1 MRIIGLDVGT
11 KRIGIAKADTSVRIA
26 IPNGYVLVN
35 GQEIPEILRIAR
47 LNDTNFFVVGL
58 PRSNDG
64 NETAQ
69 SAYARKFADTLA
81 ASMPGARIY
90 FQDESLTSV
99 VAEERLKKRKKNFEK
114 GEIDAEAASI
124 ILQDF
129 IENYAAKLAQN
140 SASKI
145 PNRLVSPAASMNSS
159 ASPATAISP
168 SVNPAATLGSP
179 EVQSIINEPTKSE
192 PESTESPRPVKSL
205 EKPMKKVKRI
215 LLSLFILLFLAGL
228 FGGGYYWYS
237 LQPVSSANCRFDS
250 AKTAAESNEKEANS
264 VCEYQTIEISAGE
277 SVKQIAN
284 NLKQADLIRN
294 PLAFELYA
302 RINNLHAKLKTGKY
316 SFRKTMSARAIAKQ
330 LVNGVVSSDVFNLTI
345 LPGTSLL
352 GDKGKSQTGIIHQFR
367 TLGYSEEEINQALT
381 KHYDNPILKGL
392 YANETK
398 LSDLKIPEK
407 LALEGYLYGET
418 YQFYNHEKLENVI
431 TTILNQF
438 NDVVVSNQLEEKFKA
453 RGFTLRQG
461 ITLASIIQKEART
474 EDMPGVSMVFQN
486 RWRQGIALGSD
497 VTATYAADIT
507 GIDRTNATNA
517 DILAVNSLYNTRK
530 YPGLPPGPIA
540 VPSKAALLAVAE
552 PDSSKASMLYFL
564 TGDDGLMYYS
574 STDAEHNQKI
584 RDHCQKLCK
593 VQI

>member
-11 KRIGIAKADTSVRIA
+11 KRIGVAKADTSVRIA

-69 SAYARKFADTLA
+69 SASARKFADTLA

-129 IENYAAKLAQN
+129 IEHYAAKLAQN
-140 SASKI
+140 AASKI
-145 PNRLVSPAASMNSS
+145 PNQL
-159 ASPATAISP
+159 
-168 SVNPAATLGSP
+168 VNPVAEMNPSFSPVSTLGSP

-192 PESTESPRPVKSL
+192 SESTEAPRPDRSL

-215 LLSLFILLFLAGL
+215 IFSLLILIFLAGL

-250 AKTAAESNEKEANS
+250 AKAAAESNEKESNS

-345 LPGTSLL
+345 LPGTNLL

-381 KHYDNPILKGL
+381 KHYDNPVLKGL
-392 YANETK
+392 YADETK
-398 LSDLKIPEK
+398 LSNPEIPVK

-453 RGFTLRQG
+453 RGFTLREG
-461 ITLASIIQKEART
+461 IILASIIQKEART

-486 RWRQGIALGSD
+486 RLRQGVALGSD

-530 YPGLPPGPIA
+530 FPGLPPGPIA

>member
-11 KRIGIAKADTSVRIA
+11 KRIGVAKADTSVRIA

-99 VAEERLKKRKKNFEK
+99 VAEERLKNRKKNFEK

-129 IENYAAKLAQN
+129 IEHYAAKLAQN
-140 SASKI
+140 AASKI
-145 PNRLVSPAASMNSS
+145 PNQLVNPVAEMNPSFSPAS
-159 ASPATAISP
+159 
-168 SVNPAATLGSP
+168 TLGSP

-192 PESTESPRPVKSL
+192 SESSESPRPAKSS

-215 LLSLFILLFLAGL
+215 LLSFFIFLFLAGL

-250 AKTAAESNEKEANS
+250 AKAAAESNEKESNS

-345 LPGTSLL
+345 LPGTNLL

-381 KHYDNPILKGL
+381 KHYNNPVLKGL
-392 YANETK
+392 YADEAK
-398 LSDLKIPEK
+398 LSNPDIPAK

-453 RGFTLRQG
+453 RGLSLREG
-461 ITLASIIQKEART
+461 IILASIIQKEART

-486 RWRQGIALGSD
+486 RLKQGIALGSD

-507 GIDRTNATNA
+507 GIDRANATNA

-530 YPGLPPGPIA
+530 FPGLPPGPIA

>member
-11 KRIGIAKADTSVRIA
+11 KRIGVAKADTSVRIA

-129 IENYAAKLAQN
+129 IEHYAAKLAQN
-140 SASKI
+140 TASKI
-145 PNRLVSPAASMNSS
+145 PNQLVNPVAEMN
-159 ASPATAISP
+159 P
-168 SVNPAATLGSP
+168 SFSPAATLGSP
-179 EVQSIINEPTKSE
+179 EVQSIINEPTKLE
-192 PESTESPRPVKSL
+192 AESTESPRPDRSL

-250 AKTAAESNEKEANS
+250 AKAAAESNEKEANS

-284 NLKQADLIRN
+284 NLKQAGLIRN

-302 RINNLHAKLKTGKY
+302 RINNLHAKLKAGKY

-392 YANETK
+392 YADENK
-398 LSDLKIPEK
+398 LSSLDIPAK
-407 LALEGYLYGET
+407 LSLEGYLYGET

-453 RGFTLRQG
+453 RGLSLRQG
-461 ITLASIIQKEART
+461 IILASIIQKEAHT

-486 RWRQGIALGSD
+486 RLKRGIALGSD

-530 YPGLPPGPIA
+530 FPGLPPGPIA

>member
-11 KRIGIAKADTSVRIA
+11 KRIGVAKADTSVRIA

-129 IENYAAKLAQN
+129 IEHYAAKLAQN

-145 PNRLVSPAASMNSS
+145 PNQLVNAATNINPS
-159 ASPATAISP
+159 AS
-168 SVNPAATLGSP
+168 PAATLGSP

-192 PESTESPRPVKSL
+192 PESTESPRPDRSL

-250 AKTAAESNEKEANS
+250 AKAAAESNEKEANS
-264 VCEYQTIEISAGE
+264 VCEYQTIEVTAGE
-277 SVKQIAN
+277 SVKEIAN
-284 NLKQADLIRN
+284 NLKRADLIRN
-294 PLAFELYA
+294 PHAFELYA
-302 RINNLHAKLKTGKY
+302 RINNLHAKLKAGKY

-330 LVNGVVSSDVFNLTI
+330 LINGVVSSDVFNLTI
-345 LPGTSLL
+345 LPGTNLL

-381 KHYDNPILKGL
+381 KHYDNPVLKGL
-392 YANETK
+392 YADETK
-398 LSDLKIPEK
+398 LSNPEIPAK

-453 RGFTLRQG
+453 RGFTLREG
-461 ITLASIIQKEART
+461 IILASIIQKEART

-486 RWRQGIALGSD
+486 RLKQGIALGSD

-530 YPGLPPGPIA
+530 FPGLPPGPIA

>member
-129 IENYAAKLAQN
+129 IEHYAAKLAQN

-168 SVNPAATLGSP
+168 SANPATTLGSP

-192 PESTESPRPVKSL
+192 PESSESPRPAKSS

-250 AKTAAESNEKEANS
+250 AKAASESNEKEADSN
-264 VCEYQTIEISAGE
+264 CEYQTIEVTAGE
-277 SVKQIAN
+277 SVKEIAN

-294 PLAFELYA
+294 PQAFELYA

-345 LPGTSLL
+345 LPGTNLL

-381 KHYDNPILKGL
+381 KHYDNPVLKGL
-392 YANETK
+392 YADENK
-398 LSDLKIPEK
+398 LSNPDIPAK

-453 RGFTLRQG
+453 RGLSLREG
-461 ITLASIIQKEART
+461 ITLASIIQKEANT

-486 RWRQGIALGSD
+486 RLKQGIALGSD

-507 GIDRTNATNA
+507 GIDRANATNA

-530 YPGLPPGPIA
+530 FPGLPPGPIA

>member
-11 KRIGIAKADTSVRIA
+11 KRIGVAKADTSVRIA

-129 IENYAAKLAQN
+129 IEHYAAKLAQN
-140 SASKI
+140 AASKI
-145 PNRLVSPAASMNSS
+145 PNQL
-159 ASPATAISP
+159 
-168 SVNPAATLGSP
+168 VNPVAEMNPSFSPVSTLGSP

-192 PESTESPRPVKSL
+192 SESTEAPRPDRSL

-215 LLSLFILLFLAGL
+215 IFSLLILIFLAGL

-250 AKTAAESNEKEANS
+250 AKAAAESNEKEANS

-284 NLKQADLIRN
+284 NLKQAGLIRN

-345 LPGTSLL
+345 LPGTNLL

-392 YANETK
+392 YADETK
-398 LSDLKIPEK
+398 LSEPDIPVK

-461 ITLASIIQKEART
+461 ITLASIIQKEANT

-486 RWRQGIALGSD
+486 RLKQGIALGSD

-507 GIDRTNATNA
+507 GIDRANATNA

-530 YPGLPPGPIA
+530 FPGLPPGPIA

>member
-11 KRIGIAKADTSVRIA
+11 KRIGVAKADTSVRIA

-35 GQEIPEILRIAR
+35 GQEIPEILRIAK

-69 SAYARKFADTLA
+69 SAYARKFADNLA

-129 IENYAAKLAQN
+129 IEHYAAKLAQN
-140 SASKI
+140 SAVKI
-145 PNRLVSPAASMNSS
+145 PNQLASPAANIDPS
-159 ASPATAISP
+159 AS
-168 SVNPAATLGSP
+168 PAATLGSP

-192 PESTESPRPVKSL
+192 PESTESPRPDRSL

-250 AKTAAESNEKEANS
+250 AKAASESNEKEADSN
-264 VCEYQTIEISAGE
+264 CEYQTIEVTAGE
-277 SVKQIAN
+277 SVKEIASS
-284 NLKQADLIRN
+284 LKQADLIRN
-294 PLAFELYA
+294 PHAFELYA
-302 RINNLHAKLKTGKY
+302 RINNLHAKLKAGKY

-345 LPGTSLL
+345 LPGTNLL

-381 KHYDNPILKGL
+381 KHYDNPVLKGL
-392 YANETK
+392 YADENK
-398 LSDLKIPEK
+398 LSNPDIPAK

-453 RGFTLRQG
+453 RGFTLREG
-461 ITLASIIQKEART
+461 IILASIIQKEANT

-486 RWRQGIALGSD
+486 RLKQGIALGSD

-507 GIDRTNATNA
+507 GIDRANATNA

-530 YPGLPPGPIA
+530 FPGLPPGPIA

>member
-11 KRIGIAKADTSVRIA
+11 KRIGVAKADTSVRIA

-129 IENYAAKLAQN
+129 IEHYAAKLAQN
-140 SASKI
+140 AASKI
-145 PNRLVSPAASMNSS
+145 PNQLVNPVAEMNPSFSPAS
-159 ASPATAISP
+159 
-168 SVNPAATLGSP
+168 TLGSP

-192 PESTESPRPVKSL
+192 SESSESPRPAKSS

-215 LLSLFILLFLAGL
+215 LLSFFILLFLAGL

-250 AKTAAESNEKEANS
+250 AKAAAESNEKESNS

-345 LPGTSLL
+345 LPGTNLL

-381 KHYDNPILKGL
+381 KHYDNPVLKGL
-392 YANETK
+392 YADETK
-398 LSDLKIPEK
+398 LSNPEIPVK

-453 RGFTLRQG
+453 RGFTLREG
-461 ITLASIIQKEART
+461 IILASIIQKEART

-486 RWRQGIALGSD
+486 RRRLGIALGSD

-530 YPGLPPGPIA
+530 FPGLPPGPIA

>member
-11 KRIGIAKADTSVRIA
+11 KRIGVAKADTSVRIA
-26 IPNGYVLVN
+26 IPNGYVMVN

-129 IENYAAKLAQN
+129 IEHYAAKLAQN
-140 SASKI
+140 SAVKI
-145 PNRLVSPAASMNSS
+145 PNQL
-159 ASPATAISP
+159 ASPATNIDP
-168 SVNPAATLGSP
+168 SASPAATLGSP

-192 PESTESPRPVKSL
+192 AESTESPRPDRSL

-250 AKTAAESNEKEANS
+250 AKAASESNEKEADSN
-264 VCEYQTIEISAGE
+264 CEYQTIEVTAGE
-277 SVKQIAN
+277 SVKEIASS
-284 NLKQADLIRN
+284 LKQADLIRN
-294 PLAFELYA
+294 PHAFELYA
-302 RINNLHAKLKTGKY
+302 RINNLHAKLKAGKY

-345 LPGTSLL
+345 LPGTNLL

-381 KHYDNPILKGL
+381 KHYDNPVLKGL
-392 YANETK
+392 YADENK
-398 LSDLKIPEK
+398 LSNPDIPAK

-453 RGFTLRQG
+453 RGFTLREG
-461 ITLASIIQKEART
+461 IILASIIQKEART

-486 RWRQGIALGSD
+486 RRRLGIALGSD

-530 YPGLPPGPIA
+530 FPGLPPGPIA

>member
-11 KRIGIAKADTSVRIA
+11 KRIGVAKADTSVRIA

-129 IENYAAKLAQN
+129 IEHYAAKLAQN
-140 SASKI
+140 AASKI
-145 PNRLVSPAASMNSS
+145 PNQLVNPVAEMNPSFSPAS
-159 ASPATAISP
+159 
-168 SVNPAATLGSP
+168 TLGSP

-192 PESTESPRPVKSL
+192 SESSESPRPAKSS

-215 LLSLFILLFLAGL
+215 LLSFFILLFLAGL

-250 AKTAAESNEKEANS
+250 AKAAAESNEKESNS

-345 LPGTSLL
+345 LPGTNLL

-381 KHYDNPILKGL
+381 KHYDNPVLKGL
-392 YANETK
+392 YADETK
-398 LSDLKIPEK
+398 LSNPEIPVK

-431 TTILNQF
+431 TIILNQF

-453 RGFTLRQG
+453 RGLSLREG
-461 ITLASIIQKEART
+461 IILASIIQKEART

-486 RWRQGIALGSD
+486 RLKQGIALGSD

-530 YPGLPPGPIA
+530 FPGLPPGPIA

>member
-11 KRIGIAKADTSVRIA
+11 KRIGVAKADTSVRIA

-47 LNDTNFFVVGL
+47 LNGTNFFVVGL

-129 IENYAAKLAQN
+129 IEHYAAKLAQN
-140 SASKI
+140 AASKI
-145 PNRLVSPAASMNSS
+145 PNQL
-159 ASPATAISP
+159 
-168 SVNPAATLGSP
+168 VNPVTEINPASTLGSS
-179 EVQSIINEPTKSE
+179 EIQSIINEPTKSE
-192 PESTESPRPVKSL
+192 AESTESPRPDRSL

-215 LLSLFILLFLAGL
+215 LFSLFILLFLAGL

-250 AKTAAESNEKEANS
+250 AKAASESNEKEADSN
-264 VCEYQTIEISAGE
+264 CEYQTIEVTAGE
-277 SVKQIAN
+277 SVKEIAN

-294 PLAFELYA
+294 PQAFELYA

-345 LPGTSLL
+345 LPGTNLL

-381 KHYDNPILKGL
+381 KHYDNPVLKGL
-392 YANETK
+392 YADENK
-398 LSDLKIPEK
+398 LSNPDIPAK

-453 RGFTLRQG
+453 RGLSLREG
-461 ITLASIIQKEART
+461 ITLASIIQKEANT

-486 RWRQGIALGSD
+486 RLKQGIALGSD

-507 GIDRTNATNA
+507 GIDRANATNA

-530 YPGLPPGPIA
+530 FPGLPPGPIA

>member
-11 KRIGIAKADTSVRIA
+11 KRIGVAKADTSVRIA

-129 IENYAAKLAQN
+129 IEHYAAKLAQN
-140 SASKI
+140 AASKI
-145 PNRLVSPAASMNSS
+145 PNQLVNTNTNINLSIN
-159 ASPATAISP
+159 PAT
-168 SVNPAATLGSP
+168 TLSSP

-192 PESTESPRPVKSL
+192 AESTESPRPDRSL
-205 EKPMKKVKRI
+205 EKPMKKIKRI

-250 AKTAAESNEKEANS
+250 AKAAAESNEKEANS
-264 VCEYQTIEISAGE
+264 VCEYQTIEVSAGE

-284 NLKQADLIRN
+284 NLKQSGLIRN

-345 LPGTSLL
+345 LPGTNLL

-381 KHYDNPILKGL
+381 KHYDNPVLKGL
-392 YANETK
+392 YADETK
-398 LSDLKIPEK
+398 LSNPEIPAK

-438 NDVVVSNQLEEKFKA
+438 NDVVASNQLEEKFKA
-453 RGFTLRQG
+453 RGFTLREG
-461 ITLASIIQKEART
+461 IILASIIQKEART

-486 RWRQGIALGSD
+486 RLRQGIALGSD

-507 GIDRTNATNA
+507 GIDRANATNA

-530 YPGLPPGPIA
+530 FPGLPPGPIA

>member
-129 IENYAAKLAQN
+129 IEHYAAKLAQN
-140 SASKI
+140 SAVKI
-145 PNRLVSPAASMNSS
+145 PNQLASPAANIDPS
-159 ASPATAISP
+159 ASP
-168 SVNPAATLGSP
+168 VATLGSP
-179 EVQSIINEPTKSE
+179 EVQSIINEPIKSE
-192 PESTESPRPVKSL
+192 SESTEAPRPDRSL

-215 LLSLFILLFLAGL
+215 IFSLLILIFLAGL

-250 AKTAAESNEKEANS
+250 AKAAAESNEKESNS

-345 LPGTSLL
+345 LPGTNLL

-381 KHYDNPILKGL
+381 KHYDNPVLKGL
-392 YANETK
+392 YADETK
-398 LSDLKIPEK
+398 LSNPEIPVK

-453 RGFTLRQG
+453 RGLSLREG
-461 ITLASIIQKEART
+461 IILASIIQKEART

-486 RWRQGIALGSD
+486 RLRQGIALGSD

-507 GIDRTNATNA
+507 GIDRANATNA

-530 YPGLPPGPIA
+530 FPGLPPGPIA

>member
-11 KRIGIAKADTSVRIA
+11 KRIGVAKADTSVRIA

-129 IENYAAKLAQN
+129 IEHYAAKLAQN
-140 SASKI
+140 SAVKI
-145 PNRLVSPAASMNSS
+145 PNQLVSPAANINPS
-159 ASPATAISP
+159 AS
-168 SVNPAATLGSP
+168 PAATLGSP

-192 PESTESPRPVKSL
+192 SESSESPRPAKSS

-215 LLSLFILLFLAGL
+215 LLSFFILLFLAGL

-250 AKTAAESNEKEANS
+250 AKAASESNEKEADSN
-264 VCEYQTIEISAGE
+264 CEYQTIEVTAGE
-277 SVKQIAN
+277 SVKEIASS
-284 NLKQADLIRN
+284 LKQADLIRN

-302 RINNLHAKLKTGKY
+302 RISNLHAKLKAGKY

-345 LPGTSLL
+345 LPGTNLL

-381 KHYDNPILKGL
+381 KHYDNPVLKGL
-392 YANETK
+392 YADETK
-398 LSDLKIPEK
+398 LSNPEIPVK

-438 NDVVVSNQLEEKFKA
+438 NDVVVSNQLEEKFKT
-453 RGFTLRQG
+453 RGFTLREG
-461 ITLASIIQKEART
+461 IILASIIQKEART

-486 RWRQGIALGSD
+486 RLRQGIALGSD

-530 YPGLPPGPIA
+530 FPGLPPGPIA

>member
-11 KRIGIAKADTSVRIA
+11 KRIGVAKADTSVRIA

-129 IENYAAKLAQN
+129 IEHYAAKLAQN
-140 SASKI
+140 SAVKI
-145 PNRLVSPAASMNSS
+145 PNQLASPAANINPS
-159 ASPATAISP
+159 AS
-168 SVNPAATLGSP
+168 PAATLGSP

-192 PESTESPRPVKSL
+192 PESTESPRPAKIS

-215 LLSLFILLFLAGL
+215 LFSLFILLFLAGL

-250 AKTAAESNEKEANS
+250 AKAASESNEKEVDSN
-264 VCEYQTIEISAGE
+264 CEYQTIEVTAGE

-294 PLAFELYA
+294 PFAFELYA

-345 LPGTSLL
+345 LPGTNLL

-381 KHYDNPILKGL
+381 KHYDNPVLKGL
-392 YANETK
+392 YADETK
-398 LSDLKIPEK
+398 LSNPEIPVK

-453 RGFTLRQG
+453 RGLSLREG
-461 ITLASIIQKEART
+461 ITLASIIQKEANT

-486 RWRQGIALGSD
+486 RLKQGIALGSD

-530 YPGLPPGPIA
+530 FPGLPPGPIA

-552 PDSSKASMLYFL
+552 PDNSKASMLYFL

>member
-11 KRIGIAKADTSVRIA
+11 KRIGVAKADTSVRIA

-140 SASKI
+140 AASKI
-145 PNRLVSPAASMNSS
+145 PNQLVNPVAEMNPSFSPAS
-159 ASPATAISP
+159 
-168 SVNPAATLGSP
+168 TLGSP

-192 PESTESPRPVKSL
+192 SESSESPRPDRSL

-250 AKTAAESNEKEANS
+250 AKAAAESNEKESNS

-294 PLAFELYA
+294 PFAFELYA

-345 LPGTSLL
+345 LPGTNLL

-381 KHYDNPILKGL
+381 KHYDNPVLKGL
-392 YANETK
+392 YADETK
-398 LSDLKIPEK
+398 LSNPEIPVK

-453 RGFTLRQG
+453 RGFTLREG

-486 RWRQGIALGSD
+486 RLKQGIALGSD

-530 YPGLPPGPIA
+530 FPGLPPGPIA

>member
-11 KRIGIAKADTSVRIA
+11 KRIGVAKADTSVRIA

-69 SAYARKFADTLA
+69 SAYVRKFADTLA

-140 SASKI
+140 TSSKI
-145 PNRLVSPAASMNSS
+145 PNKLANSV
-159 ASPATAISP
+159 TELKT
-168 SVNPAATLGSP
+168 SVNPASTLGSS
-179 EVQSIINEPTKSE
+179 EIQSIINEPTK
-192 PESTESPRPVKSL
+192 PESESLASPRPAKSS

-250 AKTAAESNEKEANS
+250 AKAAAESNEKEANS

-345 LPGTSLL
+345 LPGTNLL

-381 KHYDNPILKGL
+381 KHYDNPILKDL

-398 LSDLKIPEK
+398 LSNPEIPAK

-453 RGFTLRQG
+453 RGFTLRMG
-461 ITLASIIQKEART
+461 ITLASIIQKEANT

-486 RWRQGIALGSD
+486 RLKQGIALGSD

-530 YPGLPPGPIA
+530 FPGLPPGPIA

>member
-11 KRIGIAKADTSVRIA
+11 KRIGVAKADTSVRIA

-129 IENYAAKLAQN
+129 IEHYAAKLAQN
-140 SASKI
+140 AASKI
-145 PNRLVSPAASMNSS
+145 PNQLVNPVAEMNPSF
-159 ASPATAISP
+159 SPAT
-168 SVNPAATLGSP
+168 TLGSP

-192 PESTESPRPVKSL
+192 AESTESPRPDRSL

-250 AKTAAESNEKEANS
+250 AKAAAESNEKESNS

-345 LPGTSLL
+345 LPGTNLL

-392 YANETK
+392 YADETK
-398 LSDLKIPEK
+398 LSNPEIPVK

-453 RGFTLRQG
+453 RGLSLREG
-461 ITLASIIQKEART
+461 IILASIIQKEART

-486 RWRQGIALGSD
+486 RLKQGIALGSD

-530 YPGLPPGPIA
+530 FPGLPPGPIA

>member
-11 KRIGIAKADTSVRIA
+11 RRIGVAKADTSVRIA

-168 SVNPAATLGSP
+168 SFSPATTLGSS

-192 PESTESPRPVKSL
+192 SESTESPRPAKSS

-250 AKTAAESNEKEANS
+250 AKAASESNEKESNS

-284 NLKQADLIRN
+284 NLKRADLIRN

-453 RGFTLRQG
+453 RGLSLRRG
-461 ITLASIIQKEART
+461 IILASIIQKEANT

-486 RWRQGIALGSD
+486 RLKRGIALGSD

-507 GIDRTNATNA
+507 GIDRTTATNA
-517 DILAVNSLYNTRK
+517 DILAVDSFYNTRK

>member
-11 KRIGIAKADTSVRIA
+11 KRIGVAKADTSVRIA

-129 IENYAAKLAQN
+129 IEHYAAKLAQN
-140 SASKI
+140 AASKI
-145 PNRLVSPAASMNSS
+145 PNQLVNTNTNINLSIN
-159 ASPATAISP
+159 PAT
-168 SVNPAATLGSP
+168 TLGSP
-179 EVQSIINEPTKSE
+179 EIQSIINEPTKSE
-192 PESTESPRPVKSL
+192 PESTESPRPDRSL
-205 EKPMKKVKRI
+205 EKPMKKIKRI

-250 AKTAAESNEKEANS
+250 AKAAAESNEKEANS
-264 VCEYQTIEISAGE
+264 VCEYQTIEVSAGE

-284 NLKQADLIRN
+284 NLKQSGLIRN

-345 LPGTSLL
+345 LPGTNLL

-381 KHYDNPILKGL
+381 KHYDNPVLKGL
-392 YANETK
+392 YVDETK
-398 LSDLKIPEK
+398 LSNPEIPAK

-453 RGFTLRQG
+453 RGLSLREG
-461 ITLASIIQKEART
+461 IILASIIQKEART

-486 RWRQGIALGSD
+486 RLRQGIALGSD

-530 YPGLPPGPIA
+530 FPGLPPGPIA

>member
-11 KRIGIAKADTSVRIA
+11 KRIGVAKADTSVRIA

-129 IENYAAKLAQN
+129 IEHYAAKLAQN

-145 PNRLVSPAASMNSS
+145 PNQLVNPAADITPSV
-159 ASPATAISP
+159 SPATATSP
-168 SVNPAATLGSP
+168 YVSPATTLSSP

-192 PESTESPRPVKSL
+192 AESTESPRPDRSL

-215 LLSLFILLFLAGL
+215 LFSLFILLFLAGL

-250 AKTAAESNEKEANS
+250 AKAASESNEKEADSN
-264 VCEYQTIEISAGE
+264 CEYQTIEVTAGE
-277 SVKQIAN
+277 SVKEIAN

-294 PLAFELYA
+294 PQAFELYA

-345 LPGTSLL
+345 LPGTNLL

-381 KHYDNPILKGL
+381 KHYDNPVLKGL
-392 YANETK
+392 YADENK
-398 LSDLKIPEK
+398 LSNPDIPAK

-453 RGFTLRQG
+453 RGLSLREG
-461 ITLASIIQKEART
+461 ITLASIIQKEANT

-486 RWRQGIALGSD
+486 RLKQGIALGSD

-507 GIDRTNATNA
+507 GIDRANATNA

-530 YPGLPPGPIA
+530 FPGLPPGPIA

>member
-11 KRIGIAKADTSVRIA
+11 KRIGVAKADTSVRIA

-129 IENYAAKLAQN
+129 IEHYAAKLAQN
-140 SASKI
+140 AASKI
-145 PNRLVSPAASMNSS
+145 PNQLVNPVAEMNPSFSPAS
-159 ASPATAISP
+159 
-168 SVNPAATLGSP
+168 TLGSP

-192 PESTESPRPVKSL
+192 SESSESPRPAKSS

-215 LLSLFILLFLAGL
+215 LLSFFILLFLAGL

-250 AKTAAESNEKEANS
+250 AKAAAESNEKESSS

-316 SFRKTMSARAIAKQ
+316 SFRKTMSARSIAKQ

-345 LPGTSLL
+345 LPGTNLL

-381 KHYDNPILKGL
+381 KHYDNPVLKGL
-392 YANETK
+392 YADETK
-398 LSDLKIPEK
+398 LSNPEIPVK

-453 RGFTLRQG
+453 RGLSLREG
-461 ITLASIIQKEART
+461 IILASIIQKEART

-486 RWRQGIALGSD
+486 RLRQGISLGSD

-517 DILAVNSLYNTRK
+517 DILAVNTLYNTRK
-530 YPGLPPGPIA
+530 FPGLPPGPIA

>member
-11 KRIGIAKADTSVRIA
+11 KRIGVAKADTSVRIA

-129 IENYAAKLAQN
+129 IEHYAAKLAQN
-140 SASKI
+140 AASKI
-145 PNRLVSPAASMNSS
+145 PNQLVNPVAEMNPSFSPAS
-159 ASPATAISP
+159 
-168 SVNPAATLGSP
+168 TLGSP

-192 PESTESPRPVKSL
+192 SESTESPRPAKSS

-215 LLSLFILLFLAGL
+215 LLSFFILLFLAGL

-250 AKTAAESNEKEANS
+250 AKAAAESNEKESNS

-345 LPGTSLL
+345 LPGTNLL

-381 KHYDNPILKGL
+381 KHYDNPVLKGL
-392 YANETK
+392 YADKTK
-398 LSDLKIPEK
+398 LSNPDIPAK

-453 RGFTLRQG
+453 RGLSLREG
-461 ITLASIIQKEART
+461 ITLASIIQKEANT

-486 RWRQGIALGSD
+486 RLKQGIALGSD
-497 VTATYAADIT
+497 VTATYAADIV

-530 YPGLPPGPIA
+530 FPGLPPGPIA

>member
-11 KRIGIAKADTSVRIA
+11 KRIGVAKADTSVRIA

-129 IENYAAKLAQN
+129 IEHYAAKLAQN

-145 PNRLVSPAASMNSS
+145 PNQLVNAATNINPS
-159 ASPATAISP
+159 AS
-168 SVNPAATLGSP
+168 PAATLGSP

-192 PESTESPRPVKSL
+192 PESTESPRPAKSS

-215 LLSLFILLFLAGL
+215 LLSFFILLFLAGL
-228 FGGGYYWYS
+228 FGGGCYWYS

-250 AKTAAESNEKEANS
+250 AKAAAESNEKESNS

-345 LPGTSLL
+345 LPGTNLL

-381 KHYDNPILKGL
+381 KHYDNPVLKGL
-392 YANETK
+392 YADETK
-398 LSDLKIPEK
+398 LSNPEIPVK

-453 RGFTLRQG
+453 RGLSLREG
-461 ITLASIIQKEART
+461 IILASIIQKEART

-486 RWRQGIALGSD
+486 RLKQGIALGSD

-530 YPGLPPGPIA
+530 FPGLPPGPIA

>member
-11 KRIGIAKADTSVRIA
+11 KRIGVAKADTSVRIA

-129 IENYAAKLAQN
+129 IEHYAAKLAQN
-140 SASKI
+140 AASKI
-145 PNRLVSPAASMNSS
+145 PNQLVNPVAEMNPSFSPAS
-159 ASPATAISP
+159 
-168 SVNPAATLGSP
+168 TLGSP

-192 PESTESPRPVKSL
+192 SESLESPRPAKNS

-215 LLSLFILLFLAGL
+215 LLSFFILLFLAGL

-250 AKTAAESNEKEANS
+250 AKAAAESNEKESNS

-345 LPGTSLL
+345 LPGTNLL

-381 KHYDNPILKGL
+381 KHYDNPVLKGL
-392 YANETK
+392 YADETK
-398 LSDLKIPEK
+398 LSNPEIPVK

-453 RGFTLRQG
+453 RGLSLREG
-461 ITLASIIQKEART
+461 IILASIIQKEART

-486 RWRQGIALGSD
+486 RLKQGIALGSD

-530 YPGLPPGPIA
+530 FPGLPPGPIA

>member
-11 KRIGIAKADTSVRIA
+11 KRIGVAKADTSVRIA

-129 IENYAAKLAQN
+129 IEHYAAKLAQN

-145 PNRLVSPAASMNSS
+145 PNQLVNAATNINPS
-159 ASPATAISP
+159 AS
-168 SVNPAATLGSP
+168 PAATLGSP

-192 PESTESPRPVKSL
+192 PESTESPRPDRSL

-250 AKTAAESNEKEANS
+250 AKAAAESNEKEANS
-264 VCEYQTIEISAGE
+264 VCEYQTIEVTAGE
-277 SVKQIAN
+277 SVKEIAN
-284 NLKQADLIRN
+284 NLKQSGLIRN
-294 PLAFELYA
+294 PLAFEVYA

-345 LPGTSLL
+345 LPGTNLL

-381 KHYDNPILKGL
+381 KHYDNPVLKGL
-392 YANETK
+392 YADETK
-398 LSDLKIPEK
+398 LSNPEIPAK

-453 RGFTLRQG
+453 RGFTLREG
-461 ITLASIIQKEART
+461 IILASIIQKEART

-486 RWRQGIALGSD
+486 RLKQGIALGSD

-530 YPGLPPGPIA
+530 FPGLPPGPIA

>member
-11 KRIGIAKADTSVRIA
+11 KRIGVAKADTSVRIA

-129 IENYAAKLAQN
+129 IEHYAAKLAQN

-145 PNRLVSPAASMNSS
+145 PNQLVNPVAEMNPSFSPAS
-159 ASPATAISP
+159 
-168 SVNPAATLGSP
+168 TLGSP

-192 PESTESPRPVKSL
+192 AESTESPRPDRSL

-215 LLSLFILLFLAGL
+215 LFSLFILLFLAGL

-250 AKTAAESNEKEANS
+250 AKAASESNEKEADSN
-264 VCEYQTIEISAGE
+264 CEYQTIEVTAGE
-277 SVKQIAN
+277 SVKEIAN

-294 PLAFELYA
+294 PQAFELYA

-345 LPGTSLL
+345 LPGTNLL

-381 KHYDNPILKGL
+381 KHYDNPVLKGL
-392 YANETK
+392 YADENK
-398 LSDLKIPEK
+398 LSNPDIPAK

-453 RGFTLRQG
+453 RGLSLREG
-461 ITLASIIQKEART
+461 ITLASIIQKEANT

-486 RWRQGIALGSD
+486 RLKQGIALGSD

-507 GIDRTNATNA
+507 GIDRANATNA

-530 YPGLPPGPIA
+530 FPGLPPGPIA

>member
-129 IENYAAKLAQN
+129 IEHYAAKLAQN
-140 SASKI
+140 AASKI
-145 PNRLVSPAASMNSS
+145 PNQLVNPVAEMNPSFSPAS
-159 ASPATAISP
+159 
-168 SVNPAATLGSP
+168 TLGSP

-192 PESTESPRPVKSL
+192 SESSESPRPAKSS

-215 LLSLFILLFLAGL
+215 LLSFFILLFLAGL

-250 AKTAAESNEKEANS
+250 AKAAAESNEKESNS

-284 NLKQADLIRN
+284 NLKQAGLIRN

-345 LPGTSLL
+345 LPGTNLL

-381 KHYDNPILKGL
+381 KHYDNPVLKGL
-392 YANETK
+392 YADETK
-398 LSDLKIPEK
+398 LSNPEIPVK

-453 RGFTLRQG
+453 RGLSLREG
-461 ITLASIIQKEART
+461 IILASIIQKEART

-486 RWRQGIALGSD
+486 RLKQGIALGSD

-530 YPGLPPGPIA
+530 FPGLPPGPIA

>member
-11 KRIGIAKADTSVRIA
+11 KRIGVAKADTSVRIA

-159 ASPATAISP
+159 VSPATAISP
-168 SVNPAATLGSP
+168 SVSPATTLGSP
-179 EVQSIINEPTKSE
+179 EVQSIINESTKSE
-192 PESTESPRPVKSL
+192 SESTESPRSDRSL
-205 EKPMKKVKRI
+205 EKPMKKAKRI
-215 LLSLFILLFLAGL
+215 LLSFFILLFLAGI

-250 AKTAAESNEKEANS
+250 AKAAAESNEKESNS

-294 PLAFELYA
+294 PFAFELYA

-345 LPGTSLL
+345 LPGTNLL

-392 YANETK
+392 YADENK
-398 LSDLKIPEK
+398 LSDADIPAK

-453 RGFTLRQG
+453 RGFTLREG
-461 ITLASIIQKEART
+461 IILASIIQKEANT

-486 RWRQGIALGSD
+486 RLKQGVALGSD

-530 YPGLPPGPIA
+530 FPGLPPGPIA

-574 STDAEHNQKI
+574 GTDAEHNQKI

>member
-11 KRIGIAKADTSVRIA
+11 KRIGVAKADTSVRIA
-26 IPNGYVLVN
+26 IPNGFVLVN

-129 IENYAAKLAQN
+129 IEHYAAKLAQN

-168 SVNPAATLGSP
+168 SFSPATTLGSP
-179 EVQSIINEPTKSE
+179 EVQSIINEPIKSE
-192 PESTESPRPVKSL
+192 SESTEAPRPVKSS
-205 EKPMKKVKRI
+205 EKPMKKIKRI
-215 LLSLFILLFLAGL
+215 IFSLLILIFLAGL

-250 AKTAAESNEKEANS
+250 AKAAAESNEKESNS

-345 LPGTSLL
+345 LPGTNLL

-381 KHYDNPILKGL
+381 KHYDNPVLKGL
-392 YANETK
+392 YADETK
-398 LSDLKIPEK
+398 LSNPEIPVK

-453 RGFTLRQG
+453 RGFTLREG
-461 ITLASIIQKEART
+461 IILASIIQKEART

-486 RWRQGIALGSD
+486 RLKQGIALGSD

-530 YPGLPPGPIA
+530 FPGLPPGPIA

>member
-140 SASKI
+140 AASKI
-145 PNRLVSPAASMNSS
+145 PNQLANPITKINPS
-159 ASPATAISP
+159 A
-168 SVNPAATLGSP
+168 NPAATLGSP

-192 PESTESPRPVKSL
+192 PESPESPRPDRSL

-215 LLSLFILLFLAGL
+215 LFSLFILLFLAGL

-250 AKTAAESNEKEANS
+250 TKAAAESNEKEANS

-284 NLKQADLIRN
+284 NLKQAGLIRN

>member
-11 KRIGIAKADTSVRIA
+11 KRIGVAKADTSVRIA

-129 IENYAAKLAQN
+129 IEHYAARLAQN
-140 SASKI
+140 ATSKI
-145 PNRLVSPAASMNSS
+145 PNQLSSPTAMI
-159 ASPATAISP
+159 ASPEI
-168 SVNPAATLGSP
+168 
-179 EVQSIINEPTKSE
+179 QSIINESSKVDSSPSKTEDQLKNQSEQIKSA
-192 PESTESPRPVKSL
+192 

-215 LLSLFILLFLAGL
+215 LLSFFILLFLAGL

-250 AKTAAESNEKEANS
+250 AKAAAESNEKESNS

-284 NLKQADLIRN
+284 NLKQAGLIRN

-302 RINNLHAKLKTGKY
+302 RINNLHVKLKTGKY

-330 LVNGVVSSDVFNLTI
+330 LVNGVVSSDVINLTI

-381 KHYDNPILKGL
+381 KHYDNPVLKGL
-392 YANETK
+392 YTGENK
-398 LSDLKIPEK
+398 LSDSDIPAK
-407 LALEGYLYGET
+407 LSLEGYLYGET

-461 ITLASIIQKEART
+461 ITLASIIQKEAHT

-486 RWRQGIALGSD
+486 RLKRGIALGSD

-517 DILAVNSLYNTRK
+517 DILAVSSRYNTRRS
-530 YPGLPPGPIA
+530 PGIPPGPIA

>member
-11 KRIGIAKADTSVRIA
+11 RRIGVAKADTSVRIA
-26 IPNGYVLVN
+26 IPNGFVLVN

-99 VAEERLKKRKKNFEK
+99 MAEERLKKRKKNFEK

-129 IENYAAKLAQN
+129 IEHYAAKLAQN
-140 SASKI
+140 SAVKI
-145 PNRLVSPAASMNSS
+145 PNQLVSPATNINPSVD
-159 ASPATAISP
+159 PAT
-168 SVNPAATLGSP
+168 TLGSP
-179 EVQSIINEPTKSE
+179 EVQSIINEPTKSDA
-192 PESTESPRPVKSL
+192 ESSESPRSAKSS

-215 LLSLFILLFLAGL
+215 LFSILILIFLAGL

-250 AKTAAESNEKEANS
+250 AKAAAESNEKEANS

-277 SVKQIAN
+277 SVKEIAN

-294 PLAFELYA
+294 PFAFELYA

-345 LPGTSLL
+345 LPGTNLL

-381 KHYDNPILKGL
+381 KHYDNPVLKGL
-392 YANETK
+392 YADENK
-398 LSDLKIPEK
+398 LSNPDIPAK

-453 RGFTLRQG
+453 RGFTLREG
-461 ITLASIIQKEART
+461 ITLASIIQKEAHT

-486 RWRQGIALGSD
+486 RLKRGIALGSD

-507 GIDRTNATNA
+507 GIDRTAATNA
-517 DILAVNSLYNTRK
+517 DILAVNSRYNTRK
-530 YPGLPPGPIA
+530 STGIPPGPIA

>member
-11 KRIGIAKADTSVRIA
+11 KRIGVAKADTSVRIA

-129 IENYAAKLAQN
+129 IEHYAARLAQN
-140 SASKI
+140 ATSKI
-145 PNRLVSPAASMNSS
+145 PNQLSSPTAMI
-159 ASPATAISP
+159 ASPEI
-168 SVNPAATLGSP
+168 
-179 EVQSIINEPTKSE
+179 QSIINESSKVDSSPSKTEDQLKNQSEQIKSA
-192 PESTESPRPVKSL
+192 

-215 LLSLFILLFLAGL
+215 LLSFFILLFLAGL

-250 AKTAAESNEKEANS
+250 AKAAAESNEKESNS

-284 NLKQADLIRN
+284 NLKQAGLIRN

-302 RINNLHAKLKTGKY
+302 RINNLHVKLKTGKY

-345 LPGTSLL
+345 LPGTNLL

-381 KHYDNPILKGL
+381 KHYDNPVLKGL
-392 YANETK
+392 YADENK
-398 LSDLKIPEK
+398 LSNPDIPAK

-453 RGFTLRQG
+453 RGLSLREG
-461 ITLASIIQKEART
+461 ITLASIIQKEANT

-486 RWRQGIALGSD
+486 RLKQGIALGSD

-507 GIDRTNATNA
+507 GIDRANATNA

-530 YPGLPPGPIA
+530 FPGLPPGPIA

>member
-11 KRIGIAKADTSVRIA
+11 KRIGVAKADTSVRIA

-129 IENYAAKLAQN
+129 IEHYAAKLAQN
-140 SASKI
+140 AASKI
-145 PNRLVSPAASMNSS
+145 PNQLVNTNTNINLSIN
-159 ASPATAISP
+159 PAT
-168 SVNPAATLGSP
+168 TLGSP
-179 EVQSIINEPTKSE
+179 EIQSIINEPTKSE
-192 PESTESPRPVKSL
+192 PESTESPRPDRSL
-205 EKPMKKVKRI
+205 EKPMKKIKRI

-250 AKTAAESNEKEANS
+250 AKAAAESNEKEANS
-264 VCEYQTIEISAGE
+264 VCEYQTIEVSAGE

-284 NLKQADLIRN
+284 NLKQSGLIRN

-345 LPGTSLL
+345 LPGTNLL

-381 KHYDNPILKGL
+381 KHYDNPVLKGL
-392 YANETK
+392 YADETK
-398 LSDLKIPEK
+398 LSNPEIPAK

-453 RGFTLRQG
+453 RGLSLREG
-461 ITLASIIQKEART
+461 IILASIIQKEART

-486 RWRQGIALGSD
+486 RLRQGIALGSD

-530 YPGLPPGPIA
+530 FPGLPPGPIA
-540 VPSKAALLAVAE
+540 MPSKAALLAVAE

>member
-11 KRIGIAKADTSVRIA
+11 KRIGVAKADTSVRIA

-69 SAYARKFADTLA
+69 SVYARKFADTLA

-129 IENYAAKLAQN
+129 IEHYAAKLAQN
-140 SASKI
+140 SAVKI
-145 PNRLVSPAASMNSS
+145 PNQLVSPVTSMNQSI
-159 ASPATAISP
+159 SPAT
-168 SVNPAATLGSP
+168 TLGSP
-179 EVQSIINEPTKSE
+179 EVQSIINESTKSE
-192 PESTESPRPVKSL
+192 PESTESPRPDRSL

-250 AKTAAESNEKEANS
+250 AKAASESNEKEADSN
-264 VCEYQTIEISAGE
+264 CEYQTIEVTAGE
-277 SVKQIAN
+277 SVKEIASS
-284 NLKQADLIRN
+284 LKQADLIRN
-294 PLAFELYA
+294 PHAFELYA
-302 RINNLHAKLKTGKY
+302 RINNLHAKLKAGKY

-345 LPGTSLL
+345 LPGTNLL

-381 KHYDNPILKGL
+381 KHYNNPVLKGL
-392 YANETK
+392 YADEAK
-398 LSDLKIPEK
+398 LSNPDIPAK

-453 RGFTLRQG
+453 RGFTLREG

-507 GIDRTNATNA
+507 GIDRANATNA

-530 YPGLPPGPIA
+530 FPGLPPGPIQGRT
-540 VPSKAALLAVAE
+540 SRG
-552 PDSSKASMLYFL
+552 S
-564 TGDDGLMYYS
+564 
-574 STDAEHNQKI
+574 
-584 RDHCQKLCK
+584 
-593 VQI
+593 

>member
-11 KRIGIAKADTSVRIA
+11 KRIGVAKADTSVRIA

-168 SVNPAATLGSP
+168 SFSPATTLGSP
-179 EVQSIINEPTKSE
+179 EVQSIINESTKSE
-192 PESTESPRPVKSL
+192 PESTETPRSDRSL

-215 LLSLFILLFLAGL
+215 IFSLLILIFLAGL

-250 AKTAAESNEKEANS
+250 AKAAAESNEKEANS

-284 NLKQADLIRN
+284 NLKQAGLIRN

-302 RINNLHAKLKTGKY
+302 RINNLHAKLKAGKY
-316 SFRKTMSARAIAKQ
+316 SFRKTMSARDIAKQ

-461 ITLASIIQKEART
+461 ITLASIIQKEANT

-486 RWRQGIALGSD
+486 RLKQGIALGSD
-497 VTATYAADIT
+497 VTATYAADIA
-507 GIDRTNATNA
+507 GIDRTTATNA

-530 YPGLPPGPIA
+530 FPGLPPGPIA

>member
-11 KRIGIAKADTSVRIA
+11 KRIGVAKADTSVRIA

-140 SASKI
+140 TTSNI
-145 PNRLVSPAASMNSS
+145 PNQLT
-159 ASPATAISP
+159 SPATA
-168 SVNPAATLGSP
+168 LESP
-179 EVQSIINEPTKSE
+179 EIQSIINESSKADSAPFKVEDHPENQSEQIKS
-192 PESTESPRPVKSL
+192 V

-228 FGGGYYWYS
+228 FAGGYYWYS

-250 AKTAAESNEKEANS
+250 AKAAAESNEKESNS

-277 SVKQIAN
+277 SVKQISN
-284 NLKQADLIRN
+284 NLKQAGLIRN
-294 PLAFELYA
+294 SLAFELYA

-381 KHYDNPILKGL
+381 KHYDNPVLKGL
-392 YANETK
+392 YADETK
-398 LSDLKIPEK
+398 LSNPEIPVK

-453 RGFTLRQG
+453 RGLSLREG
-461 ITLASIIQKEART
+461 IILASIIQKEART

-486 RWRQGIALGSD
+486 RLKQGIALGSD

-507 GIDRTNATNA
+507 GIDRANATNA

-530 YPGLPPGPIA
+530 FPGLPPGPIA
-540 VPSKAALLAVAE
+540 VPSKAALLAIAE

>member
-11 KRIGIAKADTSVRIA
+11 KRIGVAKADTSVRIA

-99 VAEERLKKRKKNFEK
+99 VAEERLRKRKKNFEK

-129 IENYAAKLAQN
+129 IEHYAAKLAQN

-145 PNRLVSPAASMNSS
+145 PNQLVNPAADITPSV
-159 ASPATAISP
+159 SPATATSP
-168 SVNPAATLGSP
+168 YVSPATTLSSP

-192 PESTESPRPVKSL
+192 AESTESPRPDRSL

-215 LLSLFILLFLAGL
+215 LFSLFILLFLAGL

-250 AKTAAESNEKEANS
+250 AKAASESNEKEADSN
-264 VCEYQTIEISAGE
+264 CEYQTIEVTAGE
-277 SVKQIAN
+277 SVKEIAN

-294 PLAFELYA
+294 PQAFELYA

-345 LPGTSLL
+345 LPGTNLL

-381 KHYDNPILKGL
+381 KHYDNPVLKGL
-392 YANETK
+392 YADENK
-398 LSDLKIPEK
+398 LSNPDIPAK

-453 RGFTLRQG
+453 RGLSLREG
-461 ITLASIIQKEART
+461 ITLASIIQKEANT

-486 RWRQGIALGSD
+486 RLKQGIALGSD

-507 GIDRTNATNA
+507 GIDRANATNA

-530 YPGLPPGPIA
+530 FPGLPPGPIA

>member
-11 KRIGIAKADTSVRIA
+11 KRIGVAKADTSVRIA

-129 IENYAAKLAQN
+129 IEHYAAKLAQN
-140 SASKI
+140 SAVKI
-145 PNRLVSPAASMNSS
+145 PNQLASPAANIDPS
-159 ASPATAISP
+159 AS
-168 SVNPAATLGSP
+168 PAATLGSP

-192 PESTESPRPVKSL
+192 PESTESPRPDRSL

-215 LLSLFILLFLAGL
+215 LLSFFILLFLAGL

-250 AKTAAESNEKEANS
+250 AKAAAESNEKESNS

-345 LPGTSLL
+345 LPGTNLL
-352 GDKGKSQTGIIHQFR
+352 GDKGKSQTGIIHQFH

-381 KHYDNPILKGL
+381 KHYDNPVLKGL
-392 YANETK
+392 YADETK
-398 LSDLKIPEK
+398 LSNPDIPVK

-453 RGFTLRQG
+453 RGFTLREG
-461 ITLASIIQKEART
+461 IILASIIQKEANT

-486 RWRQGIALGSD
+486 RLRQGIALGSD
-497 VTATYAADIT
+497 VTSTYAADIV
-507 GIDRTNATNA
+507 GINRATATNA

-530 YPGLPPGPIA
+530 FPGLPPGPIA

-552 PDSSKASMLYFL
+552 PDNSKASMLYFL